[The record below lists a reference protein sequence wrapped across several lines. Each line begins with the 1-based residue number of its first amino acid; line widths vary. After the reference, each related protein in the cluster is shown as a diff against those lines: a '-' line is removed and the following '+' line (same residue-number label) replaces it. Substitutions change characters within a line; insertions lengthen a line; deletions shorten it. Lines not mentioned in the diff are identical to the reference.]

1 MSAAAIDDD
10 VPSREHL
17 ELRATVLSRI
27 HTLTEDDLRVL
38 AAILGE
44 LPAAVLIERIEME
57 TRLGVEGAA
66 PVKLDPVSRRSWAR
80 ALLLQTWDAWRA
92 LIKLPARPR
101 RLITDYLHGVP

>member
-1 MSAAAIDDD
+1 MSAGADDD
-10 VPSREHL
+10 VPSREQL

-27 HTLTEDDLRVL
+27 YTLGDNDLRVL

-44 LPAAVLIERIEME
+44 LPAAALIERIEME
-57 TRLGVEGAA
+57 TRLGLEGAA

-80 ALLLQTWDAWRA
+80 ALLLRTWDAWRA
-92 LIKLPARPR
+92 LVKLPARPR